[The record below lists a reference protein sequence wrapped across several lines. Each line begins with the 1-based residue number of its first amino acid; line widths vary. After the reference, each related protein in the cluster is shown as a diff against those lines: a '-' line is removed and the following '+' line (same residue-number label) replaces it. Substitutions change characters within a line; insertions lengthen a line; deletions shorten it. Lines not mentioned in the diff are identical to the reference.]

1 MSAKY
6 FLIASFL
13 ALLPATPAAAACPAI
28 QAAVDAMN
36 AGKTAEAATAATKT
50 EGCSTQ
56 EQTIALRVAGIAAF
70 NEIATAV
77 AGGAPLEGF
86 EAKLQ
91 SIQTEF
97 ASPWQVRDAL
107 GDIYR
112 SQKNYAA
119 ASDAYQSALE
129 IGSDESVTP
138 DWMAPDADY
147 IVRLDKLASEM
158 RLLSDQPV
166 KLASRGPCKVN
177 FRGVTLKK
185 KSTPVRY
192 VFGKA
197 EFTPEGEAAAKDL
210 SECLRSMDAKEI
222 VLIGHT
228 DPVGS
233 DEANMTLSVARADA
247 LGQYLAKAGYAG
259 AWKVVG
265 KGESEPFKPDDAS
278 AYTTDQLNQLN
289 RRVEVDVQKA
299 GS

>member
-1 MSAKY
+1 MRTKH
-6 FLIASFL
+6 LILASIL
-13 ALLPATPAAAACPAI
+13 ALLPAAPAAAACSAI
-28 QAAVDAMN
+28 QSAVDAMN
-36 AGKTAEAATAATKT
+36 AGKPADAAAAAAKT
-50 EGCSTQ
+50 EGCSTE
-56 EQTIALRVAGIAAF
+56 EQTIALRVAGVAAF

-77 AGGAPLEGF
+77 TGGAPLAGF

-91 SIQTEF
+91 SIQTDF

-112 SQKNYAA
+112 SQKKYAA
-119 ASDAYQSALE
+119 AADAYQSALE
-129 IGSDESVTP
+129 IGSDMSVTP

-158 RLLSDQPV
+158 RLLSNEPV

-177 FRGVTLKK
+177 FRGVSLKK

-197 EFTPEGEAAAKDL
+197 DFTPEGEAAAKDL
-210 SECLRSMDAKEI
+210 SECLRSMDASDI

-233 DEANMTLSVARADA
+233 DEANMALSIARADA
-247 LGQYLAKAGYAG
+247 LGKYLAQAGYAG
-259 AWKVVG
+259 GWKVVG

-289 RRVEVDVQKA
+289 RRVEVDVLKA
-299 GS
+299 GK

>member
-1 MSAKY
+1 
-6 FLIASFL
+6 
-13 ALLPATPAAAACPAI
+13 
-28 QAAVDAMN
+28 MN
-36 AGKTAEAATAATKT
+36 AGKPAEAAAAAAKT
-50 EGCSTQ
+50 EGCSTA

-86 EAKLQ
+86 EARLQ
-91 SIQTEF
+91 AIQTDF

-112 SQKNYAA
+112 GQKKYAEA
-119 ASDAYQSALE
+119 ADAYQSALE
-129 IGSDESVTP
+129 IGADESVTP
-138 DWMAPDADY
+138 DWMAPDPDY
-147 IVRLDKLASEM
+147 IQRLDKLASEM
-158 RLLSDQPV
+158 RLLSDRPV

-177 FRGVTLKK
+177 FRGVSLKK

-210 SECLRSMDAKEI
+210 SECLRSMDASAI

-228 DPVGS
+228 DPIGA
-233 DEANMTLSVARADA
+233 DEANKALSVARAEA
-247 LGQYLAKAGYAG
+247 LGKYLAGAGYAG
-259 AWKVVG
+259 SWTVVG
-265 KGESEPFKPDDAS
+265 KGESEPFTPDDAS

-289 RRVEVDVQKA
+289 RRVEVDVQKT
-299 GS
+299 GK